1 MAQSDTPRRRILVV
15 DDEQDIIDILQEHL
29 ATTYDV
35 TSARDGTRALE
46 LVHATRPD
54 LIFLDVAM
62 PGVNGMDVLKAVKE
76 LDPTIAIIAITANA
90 DTSLAAE
97 VINRG
102 AFSYLPKPFDLRYL
116 EHLAASALS
125 R

>member
-1 MAQSDTPRRRILVV
+1 ARRRILVV
-15 DDEQDIIDILQEHL
+15 DDEQGVIDILQEHL

-35 TSARDGTRALE
+35 TSARDGKRALE
-46 LVHATRPD
+46 LVRATHPD

-62 PGVNGMDVLKAVKE
+62 PGINGMDVLMAVKQ
-76 LDPTIAIIAITANA
+76 LDSKIPVIAITANA

-97 VINRG
+97 VLKHG
-102 AFSYLPKPFDLRYL
+102 AFSYFPKPFDLRYL
-116 EHLAASALS
+116 DHLAAMALS